1 MNKSEAIKTRIEVA
15 RQKLNQLV
23 DQYGLLDH
31 RVMAQSILL
40 DELINKYNN
49 IKYDSIKNKR
59 VEMRKLITMG
69 S

>member
-1 MNKSEAIKTRIEVA
+1 MNKSEAIKARIEIA
-15 RQKLNQLV
+15 RQKLNQLA

-31 RVMAQSILL
+31 RVMTQSILL

-59 VEMRKLITMG
+59 IESRQLITIG